1 MFCATGELGISWQY
15 LYHLNLL
22 ARITYQFHE
31 YIHGQTIPRNLG
43 ISLPPKDS
51 FGKVKNSYI
60 KNACCSI

>member
-22 ARITYQFHE
+22 VRIIYQFRV
-31 YIHGQTIPRNLG
+31 YIHGRILPRNLG

-51 FGKVKNSYI
+51 FSKFKNS
-60 KNACCSI
+60 